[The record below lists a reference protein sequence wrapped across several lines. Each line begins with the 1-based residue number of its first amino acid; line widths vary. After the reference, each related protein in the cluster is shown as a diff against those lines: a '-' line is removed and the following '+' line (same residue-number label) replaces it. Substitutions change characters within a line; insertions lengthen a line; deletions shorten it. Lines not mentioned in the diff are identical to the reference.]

1 MLDLLKQD
9 LQAKGAFSGA
19 LPDIVRQTVDSINNP
34 QAPYRFKLTIAAS
47 ELVLFASHLRRN
59 IKHWN
64 GSMIPIN
71 AISFA
76 IAASGFGKDSAVN
89 AARKCFSEGYSI
101 IEDKRKAVATSNAI
115 RSAQLAGKPDPTE
128 WSTYKEFYEKPE
140 ELFASVDSTQKGLM
154 KHFNTLEE
162 SGIGGGF
169 VYSGEFGGELTSG
182 SIVPLLQFMSEVYD
196 EGSKEVKLIGNK
208 EEQGK
213 PLKNFPVT
221 ALFVGSQ
228 DNILYE
234 APVKKIFDRE
244 FSTKLARRS
253 FFNFSPTTV
262 PSIQYA
268 TVSEMLAAETAAE
281 DAALAARK
289 HVSGLIKDIA
299 AEAVKGAG
307 APLEVSPEVREL
319 FITYKRY
326 NEELSATLDPQFKIS
341 KLVRMHMQWKALKFS
356 GAIAIFNKH
365 NSILAEDYIAAI
377 TYCEML
383 DEDMINF
390 EVAMVKE
397 PYELFVDFMHT
408 KSKDGRSFISLHEL
422 RKHGYIP
429 TTGVP
434 AVKMKE
440 LVTLAT
446 SYDKTGIYTICD
458 DGICYEAIQK
468 TDVIGVSYLTV
479 SGTKEERQSQCAS
492 GYEFSETLFKDL
504 DEVLKYDL
512 AYSPFNFKDGKR
524 SKENIIGGCKWICLD
539 IDDSAITDEECHFI
553 LQDINHHIAR
563 TSDST
568 NPFKFRI
575 LLELD
580 AIVDIPDM
588 QWRPFIKSI
597 AESLS
602 LKTDLLPKSQIY
614 FAYTG
619 RTVLSVTDQSP
630 IEVKEHLLVA
640 SSTEPRKEPQKL
652 SSAQSRALLS
662 DELETFSYAYNAV
675 PGERYRS
682 LVRLVYHA
690 HDLGADIDYTSDL
703 VEAVNSYWDE
713 PASANAMRNIHTMIK
728 RIF

>member
-1 MLDLLKQD
+1 MLGLLKQD
-9 LQAKGAFSGA
+9 LQSKGAFSGA

-34 QAPYRFKLTIAAS
+34 QIPYRFKLTIAAS
-47 ELVLFASHLRRN
+47 ELVLFASHFRRN
-59 IKHWN
+59 IEHWN

-71 AISFA
+71 SLSFVISG
-76 IAASGFGKDSAVN
+76 SGSGKDSAVN
-89 AARKCFSEGYSI
+89 AARKCFKEGYAI
-101 IEDKRKAVATSNAI
+101 IEDKRKTVATQNAI
-115 RSAQLAGKPDPTE
+115 KSAQLAGKPDPAE
-128 WSTYKEFYEKPE
+128 WNTYKEFYEKPE
-140 ELFASVDSTQKGLM
+140 DLFASVDSTQKGLM

-162 SGIGGGF
+162 SGIGGGYLF
-169 VYSGEFGGELTSG
+169 SGEIGAELVSGG
-182 SIVPLLQFMSEVYD
+182 IVPLLQFISEVYD
-196 EGSKEVKLIGNK
+196 EGNKEVKLIGNK

-213 PLKNFPVT
+213 AIKNFPVT

-228 DNILYE
+228 NNILYDE
-234 APVKKIFDRE
+234 SVKRVFKRE

-253 FFNFSPTTV
+253 FFNFSPETIEAPVYSTV
-262 PSIQYA
+262 A
-268 TVSEMLAAETAAE
+268 AMLLAETAAE
-281 DAALAARK
+281 DASLLARK
-289 HVSGLIKDIA
+289 NVSVLIKEVA
-299 AEAVKGAG
+299 TEATKGAG
-307 APLEVSPEVREL
+307 QPLKVSPEVREL

-326 NEELSATLDPQFKIS
+326 NEELSHTLSPQFQIS
-341 KLVRMHMQWKALKFS
+341 KLVRSHMQWKALKFS

-365 NSILAEDYIAAI
+365 NSIMLEDYIAAI

-383 DEDMINF
+383 DEDMQNF
-390 EVAMVKE
+390 EAELMKE
-397 PYELFVDFMHT
+397 PYEVFVDYMHSIADNG
-408 KSKDGRSFISLHEL
+408 KSSISLHQL
-422 RKHGYIP
+422 RKLAYIP
-429 TTGVP
+429 TTGTP
-434 AVKMKE
+434 TTKMKE
-440 LVTLAT
+440 LIHLAT
-446 SYDKTGIYTICD
+446 SYDKTGIYTVCD

-468 TDVIGVSYLTV
+468 TDIIGVSYLTV
-479 SGTKEERQSQCAS
+479 SGTKEERQSQCAT

-580 AIVDIPDM
+580 AIVDVPDM

-619 RTVLSVTDQSP
+619 RTVLSVIDQSP

-640 SSTEPRKEPQKL
+640 SSTEPRKEQPKL
-652 SSAQSRALLS
+652 SPTQSKALLS

-690 HDLGADIDYTSDL
+690 QYLGATIDYVSDL
-703 VEAVNSYWDE
+703 VEACNSYWDE
-713 PASANAMRNIHTMIK
+713 PASANAIRNIHTMIK

>member
-1 MLDLLKQD
+1 MLQLLKDD
-9 LQAKGAFSGA
+9 LIASGAFSGT

-89 AARKCFSEGYSI
+89 ASRKCFSEGYKI
-101 IEDKRKAVATSNAI
+101 INNKRKEVATANAQKQ
-115 RSAQLAGKPDPTE
+115 AMLAGKQDPQE
-128 WSTYKEFYEKPE
+128 WNTYKEFYVAPE

-154 KHFNTLEE
+154 KHFNTLED

-182 SIVPLLQFMSEVYD
+182 SIVPLLQFMAEVYD

-234 APVKKIFDRE
+234 APVKKIFERE

-253 FFNFSPTTV
+253 FFNFSPATV
-262 PSIQYA
+262 PATQYA
-268 TVSEMLAAETAAE
+268 SVSEMLEAETLAE
-281 DAALAARK
+281 DSSIIARK
-289 HVSGLIKDIA
+289 HVQDLVKDIA
-299 AEAVKGAG
+299 AQAVKGVG
-307 APLEVSPEVREL
+307 APLEVSTEVRNL
-319 FITYKRY
+319 FLKYKRY
-326 NEELSATLDPQFKIS
+326 NEELSATIEPQFKIS

-365 NSILAEDYIAAI
+365 NSIELEDYIAAI

-383 DEDMINF
+383 DEDMMNF

-408 KSKDGRSFISLHEL
+408 KAIDGKSHIGLHDL
-422 RKHGYIP
+422 RKSGYIP
-429 TTGVP
+429 TTGVHTT
-434 AVKMKE
+434 KIKE

-446 SYDKTGIYTICD
+446 SYDHSGIYTICD
-458 DGICYEAIQK
+458 DGICYEEIMK
-468 TDVIGVSYLTV
+468 TDTIGCSFMSV
-479 SGTKEERQSQCAS
+479 SGTKEERQKQCAS
-492 GYEFSETLFKDL
+492 GYEYYQTTFIELADM
-504 DEVLKYDL
+504 LKEDL
-512 AYSPFNFKDGKR
+512 AYSPFRFKDGKR
-524 SKENIIGGCKWICLD
+524 SKENIDTGCKWICLD
-539 IDDSAITDEECHFI
+539 IDDSSITDEECHFI

-563 TSDST
+563 TSDKS

-580 AIVDIPDM
+580 AVVDISDL
-588 QWRPFIKSI
+588 QWRGFISSI
-597 AESLS
+597 SDSLS

-614 FAYTG
+614 FSYSD
-619 RTVLSVTDQSP
+619 RTILSVTDQSP
-630 IEVKEHLLVA
+630 IEVKDHLIIA
-640 SSTEPRKEPQKL
+640 ASTEPKASPPKPTSTQAK
-652 SSAQSRALLS
+652 ALLS
-662 DELETFSYAYNAV
+662 DRFTTFEFAFTASN
-675 PGERYRS
+675 GSRYRS
-682 LVRLVYHA
+682 LIRAMFYA
-690 HDLGADIDYTSDL
+690 KDLGMSTDSMIDLLHEISD
-703 VEAVNSYWDE
+703 YWDE
-713 PASANAMRNIHTMIK
+713 PASPKHLDQLTNQIRRM
-728 RIF
+728 